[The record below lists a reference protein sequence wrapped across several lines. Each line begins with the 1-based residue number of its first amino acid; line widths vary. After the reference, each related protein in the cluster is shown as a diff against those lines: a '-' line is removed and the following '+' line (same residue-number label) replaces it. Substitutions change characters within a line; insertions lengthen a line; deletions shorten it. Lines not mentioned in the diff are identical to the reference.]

1 MLFAT
6 RPWNLTFPL
15 RLLGNPSFFFLR
27 WTVDFT
33 GSEHWA
39 PFIFLRVQPWQKVFK
54 LLHCLCCTTTV
65 PNCLTSLSKMIAT
78 VQWNDSHPGGGGWG
92 TPSFGLNSNCGCTGY
107 CFQALESLKK
117 WSQGAISGL
126 VFELPTIFFPK
137 FHYVSLKHFFYST
150 CIILFA
156 KGDESGH
163 KISFQHFLITVTKW
177 AILGFKQGMQ
187 GFQ

>member
-1 MLFAT
+1 MDRGFHRFRALGSLHFLASTALTKGVQTAALFML
-6 RPWNLTFPL
+6 
-15 RLLGNPSFFFLR
+15 
-27 WTVDFT
+27 
-33 GSEHWA
+33 
-39 PFIFLRVQPWQKVFK
+39 
-54 LLHCLCCTTTV
+54 
-65 PNCLTSLSKMIAT
+65 LSKMIAT
-78 VQWNDSHPGGGGWG
+78 VQWNDLHPGGGGWG
-92 TPSFGLNSNCGCTGY
+92 TPSFGLNSKCCCTGY
-107 CFQALESLKK
+107 CFQVLESLKK
-117 WSQGAISGL
+117 WSKGAMSGL

-177 AILGFKQGMQ
+177 GILGFKQGMQ

>member
-1 MLFAT
+1 M
-6 RPWNLTFPL
+6 
-15 RLLGNPSFFFLR
+15 
-27 WTVDFT
+27 DFT

-78 VQWNDSHPGGGGWG
+78 VRWNDLHPGGEGWG
-92 TPSFGLNSNCGCTGY
+92 TPSFGLNSKCCCTGY
-107 CFQALESLKK
+107 CFQVLESLKK
-117 WSQGAISGL
+117 WSKGAMSGL

-163 KISFQHFLITVTKW
+163 KISFHRFLITVMKW
-177 AILGFKQGMQ
+177 GILGFKQGMQ